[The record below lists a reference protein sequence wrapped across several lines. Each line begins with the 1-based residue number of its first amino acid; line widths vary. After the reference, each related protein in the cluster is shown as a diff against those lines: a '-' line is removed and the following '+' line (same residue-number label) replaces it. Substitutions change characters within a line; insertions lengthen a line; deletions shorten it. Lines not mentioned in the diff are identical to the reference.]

1 MPANSSSSPSN
12 VITHAEQCMPLTL
25 NTCFAISF
33 SSGEL
38 EVTAVH
44 AHRAGV
50 SQVPVGGASRN
61 VDRDL
66 AGLRQGPLKPDRR
79 DYESPCATGR
89 AIADDSQADR
99 LAGWRLD
106 QVWGVAGVVDPDR
119 DCSVGVRLSC
129 DLWRTAAGLGQ
140 RHRSR

>member
-25 NTCFAISF
+25 NTCFAICI

-44 AHRAGV
+44 AHRACV
-50 SQVPVGGASRN
+50 TKIPVGGASGD

-66 AGLRQGPLKPDRR
+66 ASLRQAPLVPHRGDDKSPRTPGGPAGHYRQD
-79 DYESPCATGR
+79 
-89 AIADDSQADR
+89 DR
-99 LAGWRLD
+99 LA
-106 QVWGVAGVVDPDR
+106 
-119 DCSVGVRLSC
+119 
-129 DLWRTAAGLGQ
+129 
-140 RHRSR
+140 